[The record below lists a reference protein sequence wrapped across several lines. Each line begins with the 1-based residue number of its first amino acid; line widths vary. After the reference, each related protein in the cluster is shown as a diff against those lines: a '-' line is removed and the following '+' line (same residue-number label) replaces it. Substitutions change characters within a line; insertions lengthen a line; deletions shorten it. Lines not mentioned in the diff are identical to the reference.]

1 MNGLP
6 DLRWTPAT
14 RDPVGRIV
22 IRSLSNMMPLR
33 PDQRRLC
40 HLFRCQNWI
49 PCMTTTH
56 QAHRSAD
63 GRSRRLLNGYL
74 QPKTDAIERVLWYAS
89 GLARH
94 QSPPSADSLPRE
106 RGIQSARGIHLD
118 SEIDVP
124 DSMFVVTTSCATC
137 GEQFCVTTLESHGTT
152 EYTCPDCSQLRL
164 GTKAKTTSGET
175 GRRLS

>member
-1 MNGLP
+1 MYGLP

-14 RDPVGRIV
+14 RGSGWSDRYTTPFEH
-22 IRSLSNMMPLR
+22 NAAPLR
-33 PDQRRLC
+33 PEKTLPSFPR
-40 HLFRCQNWI
+40 QNWI
-49 PCMTTTH
+49 PCMTTPH
-56 QAHRSAD
+56 QFRSD

-152 EYTCPDCSQLRL
+152 EYTCPDCSELL
-164 GTKAKTTSGET
+164 LSNKATSGET
-175 GRRLS
+175 GRPLS